1 MAGIKHLV
9 MAKFKEGAAVEQLLL
24 DMKKLALELD
34 IIKSFEWGEDVMEND
49 KYSHGFTHTFIF
61 MFDSA
66 EDVAAYMKH
75 PRHVEYGKKFRAGTE
90 KILAVDFP
98 TVIDKIATA

>member
-9 MAKFKEGAAVEQLLL
+9 MAKFKEGAAVEQLVL

-34 IIKSFEWGEDVMEND
+34 IVKSFEWGEDVMKND
-49 KYSHGFTHTFIF
+49 KYSHGFTHTFILT
-61 MFDSA
+61 FDSA
-66 EDVAAYMKH
+66 EDVAAYIKH

-98 TVIDKIATA
+98 TVIDKIRTA